1 MSRFALVLFGLV
13 VAVTSA
19 HAQAASQPQCA
30 RPDTII
36 VRGNHRVAA
45 ATILGNAGLN
55 ATGDTLNFRIAQRA
69 IKNVFATGQFNDVR
83 LTCELSTGR
92 RSALVLT
99 VAERPILKGIDVT
112 GTRVVSDGTVRSH
125 IDVPVGKPLD
135 PAKLARATERIDSL
149 YAARGYYLAKI
160 AVDSA
165 PSDGE
170 MRLTFKIDEGR
181 RLAISGVNIV
191 GNTKVS
197 DAEVVTA
204 MKTKPEGFWWWRKGA
219 FDQDKFSTDLGDRIP
234 KLYQSKG
241 FIDFQIAK
249 DTLLVIGPG
258 GRASCRSR

>member
-83 LTCELSTGR
+83 LTCELSTAR

-99 VAERPILKGIDVT
+99 
-112 GTRVVSDGTVRSH
+112 
-125 IDVPVGKPLD
+125 
-135 PAKLARATERIDSL
+135 
-149 YAARGYYLAKI
+149 
-160 AVDSA
+160 
-165 PSDGE
+165 
-170 MRLTFKIDEGR
+170 
-181 RLAISGVNIV
+181 
-191 GNTKVS
+191 
-197 DAEVVTA
+197 
-204 MKTKPEGFWWWRKGA
+204 
-219 FDQDKFSTDLGDRIP
+219 
-234 KLYQSKG
+234 
-241 FIDFQIAK
+241 
-249 DTLLVIGPG
+249 
-258 GRASCRSR
+258 